1 MFENIIVMF
10 DNTFYFIVHSNIF
23 SIYIYISY
31 KSGKDGKLKI
41 QNDEWNGEVVVLV
54 KVTVITDSV
63 YFDIVR
69 IYKKSLISS

>member
-1 MFENIIVMF
+1 MF
-10 DNTFYFIVHSNIF
+10 DNTFYFLLTATIS
-23 SIYIYISY
+23 IYISY

-69 IYKKSLISS
+69 IYSYMAINRFRRIK